1 MITNN
6 MMMMINIMMMINR
19 SKPVCE
25 VEEEGEKR
33 EVCSFTYTQV
43 FDIIIVITG
52 IIVFNLNTII
62 FMLINFD
69 LTTIMIKGS
78 HTVAA
83 VAVEMMLDLR

>member
-1 MITNN
+1 MT
-6 MMMMINIMMMINR
+6 R

-33 EVCSFTYTQV
+33 EVCSFTYKQV
-43 FDIIIVITG
+43 FDIDIIGLFVINL
-52 IIVFNLNTII
+52 IIITYTQVLIFIIIEGII
-62 FMLINFD
+62 FMIKFD
-69 LTTIMIKGS
+69 IITIITKGS